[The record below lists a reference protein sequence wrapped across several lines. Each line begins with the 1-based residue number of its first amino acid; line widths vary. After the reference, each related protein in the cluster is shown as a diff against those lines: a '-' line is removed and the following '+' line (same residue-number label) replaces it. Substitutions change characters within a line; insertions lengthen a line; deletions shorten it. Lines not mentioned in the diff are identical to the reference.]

1 MTNREQIE
9 DNYEDALFA
18 IWMDDFAQRQGAKL
32 IEENERLKNDPE
44 AAVPE
49 HLQQK
54 NLNIIFRELRKNA
67 HTFTFK
73 RIGTVA
79 LRFLAAALILMAL
92 FGCAYAVSPQFRT
105 GTLNLLMQLDEKA
118 ASFQLVDDDIAPE
131 APALMPTVTLGWL
144 PEGYKGENPV
154 HSRLKTTIDCTDP
167 NGNLIRVQ
175 VLTEEQTIY
184 NLDTEDADL
193 CEDITIQGQPAL
205 LVEKEGMLR
214 ILWADENTSTY
225 IFVNSSAVD
234 ADTLILVAESLSIS
248 W

>member
-1 MTNREQIE
+1 MTNRERIE

-18 IWMDDFAQRQGAKL
+18 MWMDDFAQHQGAKL
-32 IEENERLKNDPE
+32 IEENERLKNDPD

-54 NLNIIFRELRKNA
+54 NLNLIFRELRRNA

-79 LRFLAAALILMAL
+79 LRFLAAALILIAL

-118 ASFQLVDDDIAPE
+118 ASFQLVDGNAVPE
-131 APALMPTVTLGWL
+131 TPALMPTVTVGWL

-154 HSRLKTTIDCTDP
+154 YDRIQTTVNCLDP
-167 NGNLIRVQ
+167 NGNLICVRVF
-175 VLTEEQTIY
+175 TEHQTNY
-184 NLDTEDADL
+184 NLDIEQADTY
-193 CEDITIQGQPAL
+193 EQITIQAQPAL

-214 ILWADENTSTY
+214 ILWTDESTSTY
-225 IFVNSSAVD
+225 IFVNSSD
-234 ADTLILVAESLSIS
+234 LNADTLIQVAESIS
-248 W
+248 VSW